1 MFDIVGKRKW
11 YFLISALIILPGI
24 VGMIYSTA
32 AYGTPV
38 RVGIDFTGGTLFV
51 LKFSEPVREEAI
63 RDVFTQYGFNNP
75 EVRGLGAAQE
85 NTWQIRTGYADAV
98 TVADIQNSL
107 AEQVAALDRE
117 GSSFD
122 AVSPAVGGEVTRT
135 AAVAI
140 FVAAVVILGF
150 IWWAFRRIPNAHRYG
165 ICAIVA
171 MVHDLLVAVGVF
183 SLLGIFLGWEAD
195 ALFLTAVLT
204 VTGFSVQDKIVV
216 FDRIREN
223 VPKRRG
229 EPFSTVVNRS
239 ILETLHRSLA
249 TQLNAIF
256 VMIAILFFGGASIK
270 QFVAIL
276 IISILTGTYSSIF
289 NAVTLLVAWEEGD
302 FRQLFRR
309 KKAAA
314 AAA

>member
-1 MFDIVGKRKW
+1 MYDIVGKRKW
-11 YFLISALIILPGI
+11 YFLISALIIFPGI
-24 VGMIYSTA
+24 VAMIYSTIV
-32 AYGTPV
+32 YGAPV
-38 RVGIDFTGGTLFV
+38 RVGIDFTGGTLLV
-51 LKFSEPVREEAI
+51 IKFTAPANEEAI
-63 RDVFTQYGFNNP
+63 RAVFTESGFNNP
-75 EVRGLGAAQE
+75 EVRRLGAPGEDA
-85 NTWQIRTGYADAV
+85 WQVRTTYADAA
-98 TVADIQNSL
+98 TVAAIQTSL
-107 AEQVAALDRE
+107 EQQVAPIDRE

-135 AAVAI
+135 AMVAI
-140 FVAAVVILGF
+140 VVAAVVILAF
-150 IWWAFRRIPNAHRYG
+150 IWWAFRRVPKSYRYG

-171 MVHDLLVAVGVF
+171 MVHDLLVAVGIF
-183 SLLGIFLGWEAD
+183 ALMGIFLGWEAD

-229 EPFSTVVNRS
+229 ELFGTIANRS

-270 QFVAIL
+270 QFVVIL
-276 IISILTGTYSSIF
+276 IVSILTGTYSSIF
-289 NAVTLLVAWEEGD
+289 NAVALLVAWEEGD
-302 FRQLFRR
+302 LGRLFRR
-309 KKAAA
+309 KKAVAA
-314 AAA
+314 A

>member
-1 MFDIVGKRKW
+1 MYDIVGKRKW
-11 YFLISALIILPGI
+11 YFLLSVLIILPGI
-24 VGMIYSTA
+24 VGMIYSTISF
-32 AYGTPV
+32 GTPV

-51 LKFSEPVREEAI
+51 IKFSAPASETDI
-63 RDVFTQYGFNNP
+63 RAVFTEYGFNNP
-75 EVRGLGAAQE
+75 EVRPLGASEE
-85 NTWQIRTGYADAV
+85 NAWQIRTTYADAA
-98 TVADIQNSL
+98 TVAAIQNSL
-107 AEQVAALDRE
+107 EQEVAPLDRE

-122 AVSPAVGGEVTRT
+122 AVSPAVGSEVTQT
-135 AAVAI
+135 AGVAI
-140 FVAAVVILGF
+140 LVAAVVILAF

-165 ICAIVA
+165 VCAIVA
-171 MVHDLLVAVGVF
+171 MVHDVLVAVGIF

-195 ALFLTAVLT
+195 ALFLTAILT

-229 EPFSTVVNRS
+229 EPFVTTANRS

-249 TQLNAIF
+249 TQMNAIF

-270 QFVAIL
+270 QFVVIL

-289 NAVTLLVAWEEGD
+289 NAVALLVAWEEGD
-302 FRQLFRR
+302 FGRLFRR
-309 KKAAA
+309 KRAAA
-314 AAA
+314 AA